1 MKKIVTFVPSLEA
14 YHDRIFNIHEIS
26 LNNGLKAH
34 VCTYS
39 LIIPENL
46 YLDGIEYI
54 TIPKKFRFIKSLYI
68 ITKLRGWRETLV
80 IDWFKATPVLGF
92 VTRLFRQSKYYFFPV
107 IADYGF
113 IYNIVTREIRVFPKR
128 YFRIR
133 LLELLREVVVIF
145 CSDKVVLQ
153 SFGLL
158 EYYRKVYKI
167 DRNRLD
173 VNHNRFSKISRS
185 KVVQTTIKRIGIVGN
200 IEQHKGMDEIL
211 ELALYFT
218 SIDFHFYG
226 GGKGIGHR
234 NYVKHINGLANCFYH
249 GKLPS
254 VEIDNAYEFIDLL
267 LFPSYHEGSPRV
279 LLEFL
284 RFNKPIISTILPGL
298 DFIAKQDSVNMVHYH
313 NLKHMRELIKGY
325 VEDGYSIERD
335 LSKLQ
340 TNIIQIG
347 I

>member
-1 MKKIVTFVPSLEA
+1 MKKIVTFVPSIEA

-26 LNNGLKAH
+26 RKNGLKAH

-39 LIIPENL
+39 PVIPENL
-46 YLDGIEYI
+46 CLDGIEYI

-80 IDWFKATPVLGF
+80 IDWFKATPILGF
-92 VTRLFRQSKYYFFPV
+92 VMRLFRQSKYYFFPV

-113 IYNIVTREIRVFPKR
+113 IYNILTRKIRVFPKR

-133 LLELLREVVVIF
+133 LLEILREVLVIF
-145 CSDKVVLQ
+145 FSDKVVLQ

-173 VNHNRFSKISRS
+173 VNHNRFNKTSRP

-211 ELALYFT
+211 ELAFYFT

-226 GGKGIGHR
+226 GGNGIAHR
-234 NYVKHINGLANCFYH
+234 NYVRQINGLANCFYH

-254 VEIDNAYEFIDLL
+254 EDIDSAYESIDLL

-284 RFNKPIISTILPGL
+284 RFNKPIITTMLPGL
-298 DFIAKQDSVNMVHYH
+298 DFIANEDGVNMVNYH
-313 NLKHMRELIKGY
+313 NIKHMCEIIKRY
-325 VEDGYSIERD
+325 VEDGYIIERD